1 MQEGQ
6 HERLEA
12 IETEAFTDLS
22 LTSVVMMR
30 ARTERGA
37 LGDPAR
43 RADVRA
49 VDTRS
54 ASMILCD
61 FCEHF
66 FVVWRRRSMLCRELV
81 AIVSLWSVRC
91 VADRVC
97 PWRLGR
103 ENE

>member
-22 LTSVVMMR
+22 RTSVVMMR

-61 FCEHF
+61 FLVSTF
-66 FVVWRRRSMLCRELV
+66 VWRRRSMLCRL
-81 AIVSLWSVRC
+81 S
-91 VADRVC
+91 RVGC
-97 PWRLGR
+97 NRLAVVCAVCGR
-103 ENE
+103 

>member
-66 FVVWRRRSMLCRELV
+66 CGVASTFYALSRVGCNRLAVVC
-81 AIVSLWSVRC
+81 A
-91 VADRVC
+91 VC
-97 PWRLGR
+97 GR
-103 ENE
+103 